1 MVYIV
6 ENSIPLHKCTNFS
19 KLKNFVLNQSRKKN
33 CDFVYENYELEG
45 KAYSEQRNYCII
57 TTEFARKNV
66 EDCAAFLRTMRETVG
81 IVVECVY
88 SEGGG
93 PVKILFASKHYQ
105 TMMSKDS
112 IKTYK
117 NNRGK
122 KNYTDEETIVVAELY
137 NINRTTFGK
146 NNF

>member
-6 ENSIPLHKCTNFS
+6 ESSIALHKCSNFS
-19 KLKNFVLNQSRKKN
+19 KLKNFVFNQSRKKN
-33 CDFVYENYELEG
+33 CDFVYDNYELEG
-45 KAYSEQRNYCII
+45 KAYSEQKNYCII
-57 TTEFARKNV
+57 TTEFDQDRA

-88 SEGGG
+88 SQGG

-105 TMMSKDS
+105 MMMRKES
-112 IKTYK
+112 IRDYK
-117 NNRGK
+117 KIRGQK
-122 KNYTDEETIVVAELY
+122 IYTDGEEIIVAELY